1 MGSLP
6 QTGAEAKP
14 GETMGGEPEKKEEP
28 KGFRFKSQED
38 AEKAHGEAERTMT
51 QAKMEAAEERK
62 AREKLEQELADLRAK
77 PPETKVEEPVK
88 PVETKDERRTKLLG
102 VAKAATSEAL
112 KKIDELDASDPD
124 YEDKRAAIWAEKDA
138 KALENIL
145 ETIGTASLTRE
156 EVSLIAK
163 EQVKAER
170 EAAAAERAKTDATT
184 NAEKAWQ
191 SAVEFGAKAG
201 LNLED
206 AESADHDLFMMAETK
221 LPEELKGK
229 GFTPEVGTWMVN
241 YVRTRTGKV
250 VLTEA
255 EKEAAALKV
264 QQENQVLGKGGVR
277 PKPQP
282 KQETEGS
289 LASDF
294 EDARKQRIL

>member
-1 MGSLP
+1 
-6 QTGAEAKP
+6 
-14 GETMGGEPEKKEEP
+14 
-28 KGFRFKSQED
+28 
-38 AEKAHGEAERTMT
+38 MT
-51 QAKMEAAEERK
+51 QATTEAAEERK
-62 AREKLEQELADLRAK
+62 AREKLEQELAELRAK

-88 PVETKDERRTKLLG
+88 KVETQE
-102 VAKAATSEAL
+102 EF
-112 KKIDELDASDPD
+112 DA
-124 YEDKRAAIWAEKDA
+124 R
-138 KALENIL
+138 L
-145 ETIGTASLTRE
+145 
-156 EVSLIAK
+156 
-163 EQVKAER
+163 
-170 EAAAAERAKTDATT
+170 EAAAQAANEEAVAALAALPDVDQYDADAISERNKKVAGIWAKAHAKIVRAAQETRQTPMSKEALEALIDQHWESKETARQAARAKTDATT
-184 NAEKAWQ
+184 VAEKAWQ

-277 PKPQP
+277 PKPKSKEEQESP
-282 KQETEGS
+282 GSLSEDFNDARSRTNGTEPAPAYIAKEARNAFQLDVGCRSRHLQEPPVVQETP
-289 LASDF
+289 
-294 EDARKQRIL
+294 

>member
-1 MGSLP
+1 M
-6 QTGAEAKP
+6 AE
-14 GETMGGEPEKKEEP
+14 
-28 KGFRFKSQED
+28 
-38 AEKAHGEAERTMT
+38 
-51 QAKMEAAEERK
+51 
-62 AREKLEQELADLRAK
+62 LRAK

-138 KALENIL
+138 KTLENIL

-170 EAAAAERAKTDATT
+170 DAAAAERAKTDATT
-184 NAEKAWQ
+184 AAEKAWQ

-277 PKPQP
+277 PKP
-282 KQETEGS
+282 KSKEEQESPGS
-289 LASDF
+289 LSEDF
-294 EDARKQRIL
+294 NDARGRRVL